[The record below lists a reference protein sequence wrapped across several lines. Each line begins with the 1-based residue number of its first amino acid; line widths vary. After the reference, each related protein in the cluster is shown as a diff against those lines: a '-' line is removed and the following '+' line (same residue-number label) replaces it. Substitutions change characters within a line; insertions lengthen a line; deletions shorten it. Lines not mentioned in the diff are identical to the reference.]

1 MKNLIQTELLDM
13 KQKIYTLT
21 TLSHYHIDNAKSLS
35 NEDFTD
41 FALSVALEVQEI
53 KLKINQ
59 ICAKIDL

>member
-1 MKNLIQTELLDM
+1 M